1 MLQTSKAKYNSVVTV
16 HQTSASESQKIIFCL
31 WRKQVSL
38 AVYLLL
44 SHMSNCVQVEEVT
57 LEGRPSVRE
66 VHLQDG
72 GFGPAEEAS
81 VQVIMMGHTTLNVFT
96 TTQIYK
102 YTNTHKYRNTQR
114 KEMSHYSQCNVS
126 QLSLHHTS
134 MWTLHTA
141 RSQIQ
146 LLVAVFPGWRMREVT
161 QAKCS
166 FEVLRLAF

>member
-1 MLQTSKAKYNSVVTV
+1 M
-16 HQTSASESQKIIFCL
+16 
-31 WRKQVSL
+31 

-44 SHMSNCVQVEEVT
+44 NDMSSVQVQEVT

-72 GFGPAEEAS
+72 GFGPAQEAG

-114 KEMSHYSQCNVS
+114 KEMSNYSQCNVS
-126 QLSLHHTS
+126 QFASHFNVN
-134 MWTLHTA
+134 TA
-141 RSQIQ
+141 YCSEPNPIVGGCIPRVTYEGSH
-146 LLVAVFPGWRMREVT
+146 PG
-161 QAKCS
+161 
-166 FEVLRLAF
+166 